1 MTARRASLLAA
12 LLVAV
17 VGTACGGGDGGG
29 GPTKPV
35 AGELMVR
42 LTSPNAT
49 DGALIVRVVGPV
61 SSVTPVGTYTVSTA
75 IQGNITRV
83 IVTGNIVSG
92 DLLRVK
98 VPDVNQVLSY
108 SANVEQAASRVDYA
122 LLSVSNYSLAIRIP

>member
-1 MTARRASLLAA
+1 MSARRASLLAV
-12 LLVAV
+12 LVAAAA
-17 VGTACGGGDGGG
+17 GTACGGGDA

-49 DGALIVRVVGPV
+49 DGALVVRVVGPV
-61 SSVTPVGTYTVSTA
+61 TAVTPVGAYTISQAT
-75 IQGNITRV
+75 QGNITRV
-83 IVTGNIVSG
+83 IVTGDIASG

-122 LLSVSNYSLAIRIP
+122 LFSVSNYSLAIRIP